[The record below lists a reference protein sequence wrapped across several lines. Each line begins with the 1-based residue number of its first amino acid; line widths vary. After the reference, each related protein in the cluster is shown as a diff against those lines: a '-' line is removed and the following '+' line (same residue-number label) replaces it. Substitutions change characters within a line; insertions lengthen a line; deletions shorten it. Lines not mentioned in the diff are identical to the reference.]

1 MMPNET
7 ASLPQ
12 RPRVCVDVNPEL
24 RRRLRMAAARA
35 DVSLR
40 EYLLQAIEE
49 KLAWDMK
56 EREGLLALSIE
67 SDPVLAELW
76 DNEKDAAYDRL

>member
-1 MMPNET
+1 MPEQT

-12 RPRVCVDVNPEL
+12 RPRVCVDVDPEL
-24 RRRLRMAAARA
+24 RRRLRMAAARS
-35 DVSLR
+35 DVSLK
-40 EYLLQAIEE
+40 EYLLQAITE
-49 KLAWDMK
+49 KLERDLE
-56 EREGLLALSIE
+56 EREILLALSAD